1 MDDNTQQALDAM
13 NELINSDGTIELPGL
28 DLDTVAETF
37 VQSKYGKELDAIED
51 VEEREKLKEQWVDYY
66 KNGEGKV
73 GLQMEIN
80 TIKANFGAAT
90 DQLKFVEEAA
100 ASSIASNMIPSV
112 ITVGT
117 ATSTPNPAY
126 ALIENKTKKNQ
137 LLAMLKNISSCLVNL
152 LKAAVTIAFP
162 IPAVVLILIQTLTTV
177 KKTVNAIPV

>member
-1 MDDNTQQALDAM
+1 MDSTQQALDAM
-13 NELINSDGTIELPGL
+13 NELINSDGAVELPGL

-51 VEEREKLKEQWVDYY
+51 AEERKKLKEQWVDYY
-66 KNGEGKV
+66 KNGEGKA

-80 TIKANFGAAT
+80 TIKSNFGAAT
-90 DQLKFVEEAA
+90 DQLKFVAEAA
-100 ASSIASNMIPSV
+100 ASSIASNTIPSV

-126 ALIENKTKKNQ
+126 TLIENKTKKNQ

-162 IPAVVLILIQTLTTV
+162 IPAVVLTLIKNLTTV